1 MQVIVLWSVFV
12 GSLGIEAVV
21 TGGWLR
27 WRQLLLRQQDQEE
40 EELVTDHQN
49 HRNLTKVEHPPTAL
63 PLNGG
68 KSAEQVS
75 VAPKPEEVT
84 AVIAALRPPLPE
96 ASVGSSRDSH
106 NGEWEYKIVRA
117 SFDLFRDPQIFQG
130 LCEEELQAG
139 WTLLEK
145 LDDRR
150 VRFKRAIAWRTMIK
164 EEGINFDPY
173 RSHYG
178 PATGWLNVVGAIAA
192 VTSMVL
198 PAYLGYVLVA
208 NTLTVKPLSPA
219 VPTLNPSGAPV
230 FEPST
235 PEPPLIP

>member
-68 KSAEQVS
+68 KSAEPVS

>member
-1 MQVIVLWSVFV
+1 MQVIVLWSVLV
-12 GSLGIEAVV
+12 GSLGMEAVV
-21 TGGWLR
+21 AGGWLR

-40 EELVTDHQN
+40 EELVTDNQN
-49 HRNLTKVEHPPTAL
+49 HRNLTKIENPPASF

-68 KSAEQVS
+68 KSGEKFSA
-75 VAPKPEEVT
+75 T
-84 AVIAALRPPLPE
+84 AAKRDEPITPMGALRPPLPE
-96 ASVGSSRDSH
+96 ATVGSSRDSH
-106 NGEWEYKIVRA
+106 LGDWEYKIVRA
-117 SFDLFRDPQIFQG
+117 NFDLFRDPQIFQG

-150 VRFKRAIAWRTMIK
+150 VRFKRAVAWRTMLK

-192 VTSMVL
+192 VSSMIL

-208 NTLTVKPLSPA
+208 NTLSVKPLSVPSPS
-219 VPTLNPSGAPV
+219 PTLAPPSFG
-230 FEPST
+230 PST